1 MICFYINE
9 HLYQLTATSQ
19 CVIIRLLT
27 LYRLIIN
34 DKSSLQLQNAHMDLT
49 GQTGTVGVQTQS
61 QPCCAP
67 GRLHSGHHRH
77 THMLW
82 SVVGPQLAVLLSQPL
97 DLLHQRLVHGEFLH
111 QTVDLVQLDVKLSD
125 HLHLEV
131 DDVSVTGV
139 SAVLHGVMD
148 HVLDEVD
155 LQGGE
160 RSSR

>member
-1 MICFYINE
+1 MINPVSSYRT
-9 HLYQLTATSQ
+9 HTWTSLVGQ
-19 CVIIRLLT
+19 ALLVFRLNHSPAACLAGCTQGITDT
-27 LYRLIIN
+27 L
-34 DKSSLQLQNAHMDLT
+34 
-49 GQTGTVGVQTQS
+49 
-61 QPCCAP
+61 
-67 GRLHSGHHRH
+67 
-77 THMLW
+77 MLW